1 MLKQLK
7 KEVCAANCELAE
19 TGLVTL
25 TWGNVSAISRPDGL
39 IVIKPSGMA
48 YDALR
53 ADDMVVVDLSG
64 KVVEGNRKPS
74 SDTPTH
80 LKLYNAFPTIG
91 GITHTHSTY
100 ATMFAQACR
109 EIPCLGT
116 THADHFYGAIPVTR
130 FLTEEEVKAGY
141 EANTG
146 AMIIE
151 RFAQLDA
158 MALPAVLVAGHAP
171 FTWGENAGDSV
182 KNALALERVAQMAL
196 GALQLNPYI
205 GELPSYIREKHFER
219 KHGPQAYYGQ
229 K

>member
-1 MLKQLK
+1 
-7 KEVCAANCELAE
+7 
-19 TGLVTL
+19 
-25 TWGNVSAISRPDGL
+25 
-39 IVIKPSGMA
+39 
-48 YDALR
+48 
-53 ADDMVVVDLSG
+53 
-64 KVVEGNRKPS
+64 
-74 SDTPTH
+74 
-80 LKLYNAFPTIG
+80 
-91 GITHTHSTY
+91 
-100 ATMFAQACR
+100 
-109 EIPCLGT
+109 
-116 THADHFYGAIPVTR
+116 
-130 FLTEEEVKAGY
+130 
-141 EANTG
+141 
-146 AMIIE
+146 MIIE